1 MNLLI
6 IQTLN
11 DRTVARNFISFTEG
25 TEVENENAATSR
37 LYSECAY
44 ASSPDTPICKIV
56 AEIITDEGRVKKCER
71 WGAEP
76 PIESIKE
83 DEKEGEEEGEEEGE
97 GD

>member
-11 DRTVARNFISFTEG
+11 DRTVARNFISFTDG
-25 TEVENENAATSR
+25 TEIENENKATSR

-56 AEIITDEGRVKKCER
+56 AEIIDDNGYVKKCER
-71 WGAEP
+71 WGSDPVPE
-76 PIESIKE
+76 ESE
-83 DEKEGEEEGEEEGE
+83 D
-97 GD
+97 

>member
-25 TEVENENAATSR
+25 TEVENENAAMSR

-44 ASSPDTPICKIV
+44 AASPDTPICKIV
-56 AEIITDEGRVKKCER
+56 AEIISDEGHVKRCER
-71 WGAEP
+71 WGSLP
-76 PIESIKE
+76 PVETDDSDKQPNNA
-83 DEKEGEEEGEEEGE
+83 EEG
-97 GD
+97 DK

>member
-11 DRTVARNFISFTEG
+11 DRTVARAFLSFTEG

-56 AEIITDEGRVKKCER
+56 AEIIDDKGQVKKCER
-71 WGAEP
+71 WGSLP
-76 PIESIKE
+76 PVEIDNSDKQPNNA
-83 DEKEGEEEGEEEGE
+83 EEG
-97 GD
+97 DK